1 MKTQTG
7 DQRKIK
13 ISFWRMSLEIS
24 KAFATIK
31 SNPRRSTFISTFN
44 ELNIKNFDV
53 SNLDFFPYITASN
66 EKTSN
71 DTDTKAGAEVFWKI
85 DSGSQLNVALN
96 PDFGQVESDDVVINF
111 SAMETFYA
119 DKRPFFSENQSMF
132 DVDGYRFLYVIN
144 TRRIGASPDYNCSD
158 YSSELEALCSS
169 SQEGNTDINLAF
181 RYTKVGQGYDLGF
194 LGAFESDEAFSQ
206 GRDYFA
212 TRYRIKKE
220 NLSFGY
226 LGTFTKNEVLG
237 RNANVNTVDMV
248 YLPTEDFRLYAILLN
263 SIVEDNKGYG
273 LRISIRKQVNQDLS
287 TGLGIYYLEL
297 SALGG
302 LLFGAGFTL
311 IISVLFGL
319 FALRTSGVS
328 FLIVTLMF
336 GQTFYLSILYFNEF
350 TFGQDGFSLAKYLG
364 KFVIFNK
371 EYLYS
376 NPDIR
381 YNFALILLT
390 AYLLISTLI
399 IFSPVGRVLIA
410 IRENESRTQL
420 LGYNVFYYK
429 LFALVL
435 SGTFSGVAGA
445 MHGLLFSYIGTTF
458 AEIHHSI
465 SPLLWTLLGG
475 AGTVI
480 GPLIGTGIMYY
491 LIDFIGEIT
500 KNYLLVV
507 GIVLILM
514 IIWFPLGIMG
524 SVRRKW
530 LKWLP

>member
-1 MKTQTG
+1 MRKNSLNHSLLFQGGILMLLFLLQFILPTYHHSSVSKIMLLASYAIGYNFLLGYTG
-7 DQRKIK
+7 L
-13 ISFWRMSLEIS
+13 MSL
-24 KAFATIK
+24 
-31 SNPRRSTFISTFN
+31 
-44 ELNIKNFDV
+44 
-53 SNLDFFPYITASN
+53 
-66 EKTSN
+66 
-71 DTDTKAGAEVFWKI
+71 GH
-85 DSGSQLNVALN
+85 
-96 PDFGQVESDDVVINF
+96 
-111 SAMETFYA
+111 AM
-119 DKRPFFSENQSMF
+119 FFSSGMYSM
-132 DVDGYRFLYVIN
+132 
-144 TRRIGASPDYNCSD
+144 
-158 YSSELEALCSS
+158 
-169 SQEGNTDINLAF
+169 
-181 RYTKVGQGYDLGF
+181 
-194 LGAFESDEAFSQ
+194 
-206 GRDYFA
+206 
-212 TRYRIKKE
+212 
-220 NLSFGY
+220 
-226 LGTFTKNEVLG
+226 
-237 RNANVNTVDMV
+237 
-248 YLPTEDFRLYAILLN
+248 
-263 SIVEDNKGYG
+263 
-273 LRISIRKQVNQDLS
+273 
-287 TGLGIYYLEL
+287 GLGIYYLEL
-297 SALGG
+297 SPLNGVIFSASFSLMVS
-302 LLFGAGFTL
+302 L
-311 IISVLFGL
+311 IFGL

-336 GQTFYLSILYFNEF
+336 GQTFYLSILYFIEF
-350 TFGQDGFSLAKYLG
+350 TFGHDGFSLAKYLG
-364 KFVIFNK
+364 SFVIFGK
-371 EYLYS
+371 EYLFS

-381 YNFALILLT
+381 YNFALLLLT
-390 AYLLISTLI
+390 SYLLITTFIVL
-399 IFSPVGRVLIA
+399 SPVGRILIA

-480 GPLIGTGIMYY
+480 GPLFGTGIMYY

>member
-1 MKTQTG
+1 MRKNSLNHSLLFQGGILMLLFLLQFILPTYHHSSVSKIMLLASYAIGYNFLLGYTG
-7 DQRKIK
+7 L
-13 ISFWRMSLEIS
+13 MSL
-24 KAFATIK
+24 
-31 SNPRRSTFISTFN
+31 
-44 ELNIKNFDV
+44 
-53 SNLDFFPYITASN
+53 
-66 EKTSN
+66 
-71 DTDTKAGAEVFWKI
+71 GH
-85 DSGSQLNVALN
+85 
-96 PDFGQVESDDVVINF
+96 
-111 SAMETFYA
+111 AM
-119 DKRPFFSENQSMF
+119 FFSSGMYSM
-132 DVDGYRFLYVIN
+132 
-144 TRRIGASPDYNCSD
+144 
-158 YSSELEALCSS
+158 
-169 SQEGNTDINLAF
+169 
-181 RYTKVGQGYDLGF
+181 
-194 LGAFESDEAFSQ
+194 
-206 GRDYFA
+206 
-212 TRYRIKKE
+212 
-220 NLSFGY
+220 
-226 LGTFTKNEVLG
+226 
-237 RNANVNTVDMV
+237 
-248 YLPTEDFRLYAILLN
+248 
-263 SIVEDNKGYG
+263 
-273 LRISIRKQVNQDLS
+273 
-287 TGLGIYYLEL
+287 GLGIYYLEL
-297 SALGG
+297 SPLNGVIFSASFSLVVS
-302 LLFGAGFTL
+302 L
-311 IISVLFGL
+311 IFGL

-350 TFGQDGFSLAKYLG
+350 TFGHDGFSLAKYLG
-364 KFVIFNK
+364 SFVIFGK
-371 EYLYS
+371 EYLFS

-381 YNFALILLT
+381 YNFALLLLT
-390 AYLLISTLI
+390 SYLLITTFIVL
-399 IFSPVGRVLIA
+399 SPVGRILIA

-480 GPLIGTGIMYY
+480 GPLFGTGIMYY
-491 LIDFIGEIT
+491 LIDFISEIT

>member
-1 MKTQTG
+1 MRENSLNYSLLFQGGILMLLFLLQFILPTYHHSSVSKIMLLASYAIGYNFLLGYTG
-7 DQRKIK
+7 L
-13 ISFWRMSLEIS
+13 MSL
-24 KAFATIK
+24 
-31 SNPRRSTFISTFN
+31 
-44 ELNIKNFDV
+44 
-53 SNLDFFPYITASN
+53 
-66 EKTSN
+66 
-71 DTDTKAGAEVFWKI
+71 GH
-85 DSGSQLNVALN
+85 
-96 PDFGQVESDDVVINF
+96 
-111 SAMETFYA
+111 AM
-119 DKRPFFSENQSMF
+119 FFSSGMYSM
-132 DVDGYRFLYVIN
+132 
-144 TRRIGASPDYNCSD
+144 
-158 YSSELEALCSS
+158 
-169 SQEGNTDINLAF
+169 
-181 RYTKVGQGYDLGF
+181 
-194 LGAFESDEAFSQ
+194 
-206 GRDYFA
+206 
-212 TRYRIKKE
+212 
-220 NLSFGY
+220 
-226 LGTFTKNEVLG
+226 
-237 RNANVNTVDMV
+237 
-248 YLPTEDFRLYAILLN
+248 
-263 SIVEDNKGYG
+263 
-273 LRISIRKQVNQDLS
+273 
-287 TGLGIYYLEL
+287 GLGIYYLEL
-297 SALGG
+297 SPLNGVIFSASFSLMVS
-302 LLFGAGFTL
+302 L
-311 IISVLFGL
+311 IFGL

-350 TFGQDGFSLAKYLG
+350 TFGHDGFSLAKYLG
-364 KFVIFNK
+364 SFVIFGK
-371 EYLYS
+371 EYLFS

-381 YNFALILLT
+381 YNFALLLLT
-390 AYLLISTLI
+390 SYLLITTFIVL
-399 IFSPVGRVLIA
+399 SPVGRILIA

-480 GPLIGTGIMYY
+480 GPLLGTGIMYY
-491 LIDFIGEIT
+491 LIDFISEIT

>member
-1 MKTQTG
+1 MRKNSLNHSLLFQGGILMLLFLLQFILPTYHHSSVSKIMLLASYAIGYNFLLGYTG
-7 DQRKIK
+7 L
-13 ISFWRMSLEIS
+13 MSL
-24 KAFATIK
+24 
-31 SNPRRSTFISTFN
+31 
-44 ELNIKNFDV
+44 
-53 SNLDFFPYITASN
+53 
-66 EKTSN
+66 
-71 DTDTKAGAEVFWKI
+71 GH
-85 DSGSQLNVALN
+85 
-96 PDFGQVESDDVVINF
+96 
-111 SAMETFYA
+111 AM
-119 DKRPFFSENQSMF
+119 FFSSGMYSM
-132 DVDGYRFLYVIN
+132 
-144 TRRIGASPDYNCSD
+144 
-158 YSSELEALCSS
+158 
-169 SQEGNTDINLAF
+169 
-181 RYTKVGQGYDLGF
+181 
-194 LGAFESDEAFSQ
+194 
-206 GRDYFA
+206 
-212 TRYRIKKE
+212 
-220 NLSFGY
+220 
-226 LGTFTKNEVLG
+226 
-237 RNANVNTVDMV
+237 
-248 YLPTEDFRLYAILLN
+248 
-263 SIVEDNKGYG
+263 
-273 LRISIRKQVNQDLS
+273 
-287 TGLGIYYLEL
+287 GLGIYYLEL
-297 SALGG
+297 SPLNGVIFSASFSLMVS
-302 LLFGAGFTL
+302 L
-311 IISVLFGL
+311 IFGL

-350 TFGQDGFSLAKYLG
+350 TFGYDGFSLAKYLG
-364 KFVIFNK
+364 SFVIFGK
-371 EYLYS
+371 EYLFS

-381 YNFALILLT
+381 YNFALLLLT
-390 AYLLISTLI
+390 SYLLITTFIVL
-399 IFSPVGRVLIA
+399 SPVGRILIA

-480 GPLIGTGIMYY
+480 GPLFGTGIMFY
-491 LIDFIGEIT
+491 LIDFISEIT

>member
-1 MKTQTG
+1 MRKNSLNHSLLFQGGILMLLFLLQFILPTYHHSSVSKIMLLASYAIGYNFLLGYTG
-7 DQRKIK
+7 L
-13 ISFWRMSLEIS
+13 MSL
-24 KAFATIK
+24 
-31 SNPRRSTFISTFN
+31 
-44 ELNIKNFDV
+44 
-53 SNLDFFPYITASN
+53 
-66 EKTSN
+66 
-71 DTDTKAGAEVFWKI
+71 GH
-85 DSGSQLNVALN
+85 
-96 PDFGQVESDDVVINF
+96 
-111 SAMETFYA
+111 AM
-119 DKRPFFSENQSMF
+119 FFSSGMYSM
-132 DVDGYRFLYVIN
+132 
-144 TRRIGASPDYNCSD
+144 
-158 YSSELEALCSS
+158 
-169 SQEGNTDINLAF
+169 
-181 RYTKVGQGYDLGF
+181 
-194 LGAFESDEAFSQ
+194 
-206 GRDYFA
+206 
-212 TRYRIKKE
+212 
-220 NLSFGY
+220 
-226 LGTFTKNEVLG
+226 
-237 RNANVNTVDMV
+237 
-248 YLPTEDFRLYAILLN
+248 
-263 SIVEDNKGYG
+263 
-273 LRISIRKQVNQDLS
+273 
-287 TGLGIYYLEL
+287 GLGIYYLEL
-297 SALGG
+297 SPLNGMIFSAFFSLMVS
-302 LLFGAGFTL
+302 L
-311 IISVLFGL
+311 IFGL

-350 TFGQDGFSLAKYLG
+350 TFGHDGFSLAKYLG
-364 KFVIFNK
+364 SFVIFGK
-371 EYLYS
+371 EYLFS

-381 YNFALILLT
+381 YNFALLLLT
-390 AYLLISTLI
+390 SYLLITTFIVL
-399 IFSPVGRVLIA
+399 SPVGRILIA

-480 GPLIGTGIMYY
+480 GPLFGTGIMYY
-491 LIDFIGEIT
+491 LIDFISEIT

>member
-1 MKTQTG
+1 MRKNSLNHSLLFQGGILMLLFLLQFILPTYHHSSVSKIMLLASYAIGYNFLLGYTG
-7 DQRKIK
+7 L
-13 ISFWRMSLEIS
+13 MSL
-24 KAFATIK
+24 
-31 SNPRRSTFISTFN
+31 
-44 ELNIKNFDV
+44 
-53 SNLDFFPYITASN
+53 
-66 EKTSN
+66 
-71 DTDTKAGAEVFWKI
+71 GH
-85 DSGSQLNVALN
+85 
-96 PDFGQVESDDVVINF
+96 
-111 SAMETFYA
+111 AM
-119 DKRPFFSENQSMF
+119 FFSSGMYSM
-132 DVDGYRFLYVIN
+132 
-144 TRRIGASPDYNCSD
+144 
-158 YSSELEALCSS
+158 
-169 SQEGNTDINLAF
+169 
-181 RYTKVGQGYDLGF
+181 
-194 LGAFESDEAFSQ
+194 
-206 GRDYFA
+206 
-212 TRYRIKKE
+212 
-220 NLSFGY
+220 
-226 LGTFTKNEVLG
+226 
-237 RNANVNTVDMV
+237 
-248 YLPTEDFRLYAILLN
+248 
-263 SIVEDNKGYG
+263 
-273 LRISIRKQVNQDLS
+273 
-287 TGLGIYYLEL
+287 GLGIYYLEL
-297 SALGG
+297 SPLNGVIFSAS
-302 LLFGAGFTL
+302 FSL
-311 IISVLFGL
+311 IVSLIFGL

-350 TFGQDGFSLAKYLG
+350 TFGHDGFSLAKYLG
-364 KFVIFNK
+364 SFVIFGK
-371 EYLYS
+371 EYLFS

-381 YNFALILLT
+381 YNFALLLLT
-390 AYLLISTLI
+390 SYLLITTFIVL
-399 IFSPVGRVLIA
+399 SPVGRILIA

-480 GPLIGTGIMYY
+480 GPLFGTGIMYY
-491 LIDFIGEIT
+491 LIDFISEIT

>member
-1 MKTQTG
+1 MRKNSLNHSLLFQGGILMLLFLLQFILPTYHHSSVSKIMLLASYAIGYNFLLGYTG
-7 DQRKIK
+7 L
-13 ISFWRMSLEIS
+13 MSL
-24 KAFATIK
+24 
-31 SNPRRSTFISTFN
+31 
-44 ELNIKNFDV
+44 
-53 SNLDFFPYITASN
+53 
-66 EKTSN
+66 
-71 DTDTKAGAEVFWKI
+71 GH
-85 DSGSQLNVALN
+85 
-96 PDFGQVESDDVVINF
+96 
-111 SAMETFYA
+111 AM
-119 DKRPFFSENQSMF
+119 FFSSGMYSM
-132 DVDGYRFLYVIN
+132 
-144 TRRIGASPDYNCSD
+144 
-158 YSSELEALCSS
+158 
-169 SQEGNTDINLAF
+169 
-181 RYTKVGQGYDLGF
+181 
-194 LGAFESDEAFSQ
+194 
-206 GRDYFA
+206 
-212 TRYRIKKE
+212 
-220 NLSFGY
+220 
-226 LGTFTKNEVLG
+226 
-237 RNANVNTVDMV
+237 
-248 YLPTEDFRLYAILLN
+248 
-263 SIVEDNKGYG
+263 
-273 LRISIRKQVNQDLS
+273 
-287 TGLGIYYLEL
+287 GLGIYYLEL
-297 SALGG
+297 SPLNGVIFSAS
-302 LLFGAGFTL
+302 FSL
-311 IISVLFGL
+311 IVSLIFGL

-336 GQTFYLSILYFNEF
+336 GQTFYLAILYFNEF
-350 TFGQDGFSLAKYLG
+350 TFGHDGFSLAKYLG
-364 KFVIFNK
+364 TFVIFGK
-371 EYLYS
+371 EYLFS

-381 YNFALILLT
+381 YNFALLLLT
-390 AYLLISTLI
+390 SYLLITTFIVL
-399 IFSPVGRVLIA
+399 SPVGRILIA

-480 GPLIGTGIMYY
+480 GPLFGTGIMYY

>member
-1 MKTQTG
+1 MRKNSLNHSLLFQGGILMLLFLLQFILPTYHHSSVSKIMLLASYAIGYNFLLGYTG
-7 DQRKIK
+7 L
-13 ISFWRMSLEIS
+13 MSL
-24 KAFATIK
+24 
-31 SNPRRSTFISTFN
+31 
-44 ELNIKNFDV
+44 
-53 SNLDFFPYITASN
+53 
-66 EKTSN
+66 
-71 DTDTKAGAEVFWKI
+71 GH
-85 DSGSQLNVALN
+85 
-96 PDFGQVESDDVVINF
+96 
-111 SAMETFYA
+111 AM
-119 DKRPFFSENQSMF
+119 FFSSGMYSM
-132 DVDGYRFLYVIN
+132 
-144 TRRIGASPDYNCSD
+144 
-158 YSSELEALCSS
+158 
-169 SQEGNTDINLAF
+169 
-181 RYTKVGQGYDLGF
+181 
-194 LGAFESDEAFSQ
+194 
-206 GRDYFA
+206 
-212 TRYRIKKE
+212 
-220 NLSFGY
+220 
-226 LGTFTKNEVLG
+226 
-237 RNANVNTVDMV
+237 
-248 YLPTEDFRLYAILLN
+248 
-263 SIVEDNKGYG
+263 
-273 LRISIRKQVNQDLS
+273 
-287 TGLGIYYLEL
+287 GLGIYYFEL
-297 SALGG
+297 SPLNGVIFSAS
-302 LLFGAGFTL
+302 FSL
-311 IISVLFGL
+311 IVSLIFGL

-350 TFGQDGFSLAKYLG
+350 TFGHDGFSLAKYLG
-364 KFVIFNK
+364 SFVIFGK
-371 EYLYS
+371 EYLFS

-381 YNFALILLT
+381 YNFALLLLT
-390 AYLLISTLI
+390 SYLLITTLI
-399 IFSPVGRVLIA
+399 VLSPVGRILIA

-445 MHGLLFSYIGTTF
+445 IHGLLFSYIGTTF

-480 GPLIGTGIMYY
+480 GPLFGTGIMYY

>member
-1 MKTQTG
+1 MRKNSLNQSLLFQGGILMLLFLLQFILPTYHHSSVSKIMLLASYAIGYNFLLGYTG
-7 DQRKIK
+7 L
-13 ISFWRMSLEIS
+13 MSL
-24 KAFATIK
+24 
-31 SNPRRSTFISTFN
+31 
-44 ELNIKNFDV
+44 
-53 SNLDFFPYITASN
+53 
-66 EKTSN
+66 
-71 DTDTKAGAEVFWKI
+71 GH
-85 DSGSQLNVALN
+85 
-96 PDFGQVESDDVVINF
+96 
-111 SAMETFYA
+111 AM
-119 DKRPFFSENQSMF
+119 FFSSGMYSM
-132 DVDGYRFLYVIN
+132 
-144 TRRIGASPDYNCSD
+144 
-158 YSSELEALCSS
+158 
-169 SQEGNTDINLAF
+169 
-181 RYTKVGQGYDLGF
+181 
-194 LGAFESDEAFSQ
+194 
-206 GRDYFA
+206 
-212 TRYRIKKE
+212 
-220 NLSFGY
+220 
-226 LGTFTKNEVLG
+226 
-237 RNANVNTVDMV
+237 
-248 YLPTEDFRLYAILLN
+248 
-263 SIVEDNKGYG
+263 
-273 LRISIRKQVNQDLS
+273 
-287 TGLGIYYLEL
+287 GLGIYYLEL
-297 SALGG
+297 SPLNGVIFSASFSLMVS
-302 LLFGAGFTL
+302 L
-311 IISVLFGL
+311 IFGL

-350 TFGQDGFSLAKYLG
+350 TFGHDGFSLAKYLG
-364 KFVIFNK
+364 SFVIFGN
-371 EYLYS
+371 EYLFS

-381 YNFALILLT
+381 YNFALLLLT
-390 AYLLISTLI
+390 FYLLITTFIVL
-399 IFSPVGRVLIA
+399 SPVGRILIA

-480 GPLIGTGIMYY
+480 GPLFGTGIMYY
-491 LIDFIGEIT
+491 LIDFISEIT

>member
-1 MKTQTG
+1 MRKNSLNHSLLFQGGILMLLFLLQFILPTYHHSSFSKIMLLASYAIGYNFLLGYTG
-7 DQRKIK
+7 L
-13 ISFWRMSLEIS
+13 MSL
-24 KAFATIK
+24 
-31 SNPRRSTFISTFN
+31 
-44 ELNIKNFDV
+44 
-53 SNLDFFPYITASN
+53 
-66 EKTSN
+66 
-71 DTDTKAGAEVFWKI
+71 GH
-85 DSGSQLNVALN
+85 
-96 PDFGQVESDDVVINF
+96 
-111 SAMETFYA
+111 AM
-119 DKRPFFSENQSMF
+119 FFSSGMYSM
-132 DVDGYRFLYVIN
+132 
-144 TRRIGASPDYNCSD
+144 
-158 YSSELEALCSS
+158 
-169 SQEGNTDINLAF
+169 
-181 RYTKVGQGYDLGF
+181 
-194 LGAFESDEAFSQ
+194 
-206 GRDYFA
+206 
-212 TRYRIKKE
+212 
-220 NLSFGY
+220 
-226 LGTFTKNEVLG
+226 
-237 RNANVNTVDMV
+237 
-248 YLPTEDFRLYAILLN
+248 
-263 SIVEDNKGYG
+263 
-273 LRISIRKQVNQDLS
+273 
-287 TGLGIYYLEL
+287 GLGIYYLEL
-297 SALGG
+297 SPLNGVIFSASFSLMVS
-302 LLFGAGFTL
+302 L
-311 IISVLFGL
+311 IFGL

-350 TFGQDGFSLAKYLG
+350 TFGHDGFSLAKYLG
-364 KFVIFNK
+364 SFVIFGK
-371 EYLYS
+371 EYLFS

-381 YNFALILLT
+381 YNFALLLLT
-390 AYLLISTLI
+390 SYLLITTFIVL
-399 IFSPVGRVLIA
+399 SPVGRILIA

-480 GPLIGTGIMYY
+480 GPLFGTGIMYY
-491 LIDFIGEIT
+491 LIDFISEIT

>member
-1 MKTQTG
+1 MRKNSLNHSLLFQGGILMLLFLLQFILPTYHHSSVSKIMLLASYAIGYNFLLGYTG
-7 DQRKIK
+7 L
-13 ISFWRMSLEIS
+13 MSL
-24 KAFATIK
+24 
-31 SNPRRSTFISTFN
+31 
-44 ELNIKNFDV
+44 
-53 SNLDFFPYITASN
+53 
-66 EKTSN
+66 
-71 DTDTKAGAEVFWKI
+71 GH
-85 DSGSQLNVALN
+85 
-96 PDFGQVESDDVVINF
+96 
-111 SAMETFYA
+111 AM
-119 DKRPFFSENQSMF
+119 FFSSGMYSM
-132 DVDGYRFLYVIN
+132 
-144 TRRIGASPDYNCSD
+144 
-158 YSSELEALCSS
+158 
-169 SQEGNTDINLAF
+169 
-181 RYTKVGQGYDLGF
+181 
-194 LGAFESDEAFSQ
+194 
-206 GRDYFA
+206 
-212 TRYRIKKE
+212 
-220 NLSFGY
+220 
-226 LGTFTKNEVLG
+226 
-237 RNANVNTVDMV
+237 
-248 YLPTEDFRLYAILLN
+248 
-263 SIVEDNKGYG
+263 
-273 LRISIRKQVNQDLS
+273 
-287 TGLGIYYLEL
+287 GLGIYYLEL
-297 SALGG
+297 SPMNGVIFSASFSLMVS
-302 LLFGAGFTL
+302 L
-311 IISVLFGL
+311 IFGL

-350 TFGQDGFSLAKYLG
+350 TFGHDGFSLAKYLG
-364 KFVIFNK
+364 SFVIFGK
-371 EYLYS
+371 EYLFS

-381 YNFALILLT
+381 YNFALLLLT
-390 AYLLISTLI
+390 SYLLITTFIVL
-399 IFSPVGRVLIA
+399 SPVGRILIA

-480 GPLIGTGIMYY
+480 GPLFGTGIMYY
-491 LIDFIGEIT
+491 LIDFISEIT

>member
-1 MKTQTG
+1 MRKNSLNHSLLFQGGILMLLFLLQFILPTYHHSSVSKIMLLASYAIGYNFLLGYTG
-7 DQRKIK
+7 L
-13 ISFWRMSLEIS
+13 MSL
-24 KAFATIK
+24 
-31 SNPRRSTFISTFN
+31 
-44 ELNIKNFDV
+44 
-53 SNLDFFPYITASN
+53 
-66 EKTSN
+66 
-71 DTDTKAGAEVFWKI
+71 GH
-85 DSGSQLNVALN
+85 
-96 PDFGQVESDDVVINF
+96 
-111 SAMETFYA
+111 AM
-119 DKRPFFSENQSMF
+119 FFSSGMYSM
-132 DVDGYRFLYVIN
+132 
-144 TRRIGASPDYNCSD
+144 
-158 YSSELEALCSS
+158 
-169 SQEGNTDINLAF
+169 
-181 RYTKVGQGYDLGF
+181 
-194 LGAFESDEAFSQ
+194 
-206 GRDYFA
+206 
-212 TRYRIKKE
+212 
-220 NLSFGY
+220 
-226 LGTFTKNEVLG
+226 
-237 RNANVNTVDMV
+237 
-248 YLPTEDFRLYAILLN
+248 
-263 SIVEDNKGYG
+263 
-273 LRISIRKQVNQDLS
+273 
-287 TGLGIYYLEL
+287 GLGIYYLEL
-297 SALGG
+297 SPLNGVIFSASFSLMVS
-302 LLFGAGFTL
+302 L
-311 IISVLFGL
+311 IFGL

-350 TFGQDGFSLAKYLG
+350 TFGHDGFSLAKYLG
-364 KFVIFNK
+364 SFVIFGK
-371 EYLYS
+371 EYLFS

-381 YNFALILLT
+381 YNFALLLLT
-390 AYLLISTLI
+390 SYLLITTFIVL
-399 IFSPVGRVLIA
+399 SPVGRILIA

-480 GPLIGTGIMYY
+480 GPLFGTGIMYY
-491 LIDFIGEIT
+491 LIDFISEIT

>member
-1 MKTQTG
+1 MRKNSLNYSLLFQGGILMLLFLLQFILPTYHHSSVSKIMLLASYAIGYNFLLGYTG
-7 DQRKIK
+7 L
-13 ISFWRMSLEIS
+13 MSL
-24 KAFATIK
+24 
-31 SNPRRSTFISTFN
+31 
-44 ELNIKNFDV
+44 
-53 SNLDFFPYITASN
+53 
-66 EKTSN
+66 
-71 DTDTKAGAEVFWKI
+71 GH
-85 DSGSQLNVALN
+85 
-96 PDFGQVESDDVVINF
+96 
-111 SAMETFYA
+111 AM
-119 DKRPFFSENQSMF
+119 FFSSGMYSM
-132 DVDGYRFLYVIN
+132 
-144 TRRIGASPDYNCSD
+144 
-158 YSSELEALCSS
+158 
-169 SQEGNTDINLAF
+169 
-181 RYTKVGQGYDLGF
+181 
-194 LGAFESDEAFSQ
+194 
-206 GRDYFA
+206 
-212 TRYRIKKE
+212 
-220 NLSFGY
+220 
-226 LGTFTKNEVLG
+226 
-237 RNANVNTVDMV
+237 
-248 YLPTEDFRLYAILLN
+248 
-263 SIVEDNKGYG
+263 
-273 LRISIRKQVNQDLS
+273 
-287 TGLGIYYLEL
+287 GLGIYYLEL
-297 SALGG
+297 SPLNGVIFSASFSLMVS
-302 LLFGAGFTL
+302 L
-311 IISVLFGL
+311 IFGL

-350 TFGQDGFSLAKYLG
+350 TFGHDGFSLAKYLG
-364 KFVIFNK
+364 SFVIFGK
-371 EYLYS
+371 EYLFS

-381 YNFALILLT
+381 YNFALLLLT
-390 AYLLISTLI
+390 SYLLITTFIVL
-399 IFSPVGRVLIA
+399 SPVGRILIA

-480 GPLIGTGIMYY
+480 GPLLGTGIMYY
-491 LIDFIGEIT
+491 LIDFISEIT

>member
-1 MKTQTG
+1 MRKNSLNHSLLFQGGILMLLFLLQFILPTYHHSSVSKIMLLASYAIGYNFLLGYTG
-7 DQRKIK
+7 L
-13 ISFWRMSLEIS
+13 MSL
-24 KAFATIK
+24 
-31 SNPRRSTFISTFN
+31 
-44 ELNIKNFDV
+44 
-53 SNLDFFPYITASN
+53 
-66 EKTSN
+66 
-71 DTDTKAGAEVFWKI
+71 GH
-85 DSGSQLNVALN
+85 
-96 PDFGQVESDDVVINF
+96 
-111 SAMETFYA
+111 AM
-119 DKRPFFSENQSMF
+119 FFSSGMYSM
-132 DVDGYRFLYVIN
+132 
-144 TRRIGASPDYNCSD
+144 
-158 YSSELEALCSS
+158 
-169 SQEGNTDINLAF
+169 
-181 RYTKVGQGYDLGF
+181 
-194 LGAFESDEAFSQ
+194 
-206 GRDYFA
+206 
-212 TRYRIKKE
+212 
-220 NLSFGY
+220 
-226 LGTFTKNEVLG
+226 
-237 RNANVNTVDMV
+237 
-248 YLPTEDFRLYAILLN
+248 
-263 SIVEDNKGYG
+263 
-273 LRISIRKQVNQDLS
+273 
-287 TGLGIYYLEL
+287 GLGIYYLEL
-297 SALGG
+297 SPLNGVIFSAS
-302 LLFGAGFTL
+302 FSL
-311 IISVLFGL
+311 IVSLIFGL

-350 TFGQDGFSLAKYLG
+350 TFGHDGFSLAKYLG
-364 KFVIFNK
+364 SFVIFGK
-371 EYLYS
+371 EYLFS

-381 YNFALILLT
+381 YNFALLLLT
-390 AYLLISTLI
+390 SYLLITTFIVL
-399 IFSPVGRVLIA
+399 SPVGRILIA

-480 GPLIGTGIMYY
+480 GPLFGTGIMYY

>member
-1 MKTQTG
+1 MRKNSLNHSLLFQGGILMLLFLLQFILPTYHHSSVSKIMLLASYAIGYNFLLGYTG
-7 DQRKIK
+7 L
-13 ISFWRMSLEIS
+13 MSL
-24 KAFATIK
+24 
-31 SNPRRSTFISTFN
+31 
-44 ELNIKNFDV
+44 
-53 SNLDFFPYITASN
+53 
-66 EKTSN
+66 
-71 DTDTKAGAEVFWKI
+71 GH
-85 DSGSQLNVALN
+85 
-96 PDFGQVESDDVVINF
+96 
-111 SAMETFYA
+111 AM
-119 DKRPFFSENQSMF
+119 FFSSGMYSM
-132 DVDGYRFLYVIN
+132 
-144 TRRIGASPDYNCSD
+144 
-158 YSSELEALCSS
+158 
-169 SQEGNTDINLAF
+169 
-181 RYTKVGQGYDLGF
+181 
-194 LGAFESDEAFSQ
+194 
-206 GRDYFA
+206 
-212 TRYRIKKE
+212 
-220 NLSFGY
+220 
-226 LGTFTKNEVLG
+226 
-237 RNANVNTVDMV
+237 
-248 YLPTEDFRLYAILLN
+248 
-263 SIVEDNKGYG
+263 
-273 LRISIRKQVNQDLS
+273 
-287 TGLGIYYLEL
+287 GLGIYYLEL
-297 SALGG
+297 SPLNGVIFSASFSLMVS
-302 LLFGAGFTL
+302 L
-311 IISVLFGL
+311 IFGL

-350 TFGQDGFSLAKYLG
+350 TFGHDGFSLAKYLES
-364 KFVIFNK
+364 FVIFGK
-371 EYLYS
+371 EYLFS

-381 YNFALILLT
+381 YNFALLLLT
-390 AYLLISTLI
+390 SYLLITTFIVL
-399 IFSPVGRVLIA
+399 SPVGRILIA

-480 GPLIGTGIMYY
+480 GPLFGTGIMYY

>member
-1 MKTQTG
+1 MRKNSLNHSLLFQGGILMLLFLLQFILPTYHHSSVSKIMLLASYAIGYNFLLGYTG
-7 DQRKIK
+7 L
-13 ISFWRMSLEIS
+13 MSL
-24 KAFATIK
+24 
-31 SNPRRSTFISTFN
+31 
-44 ELNIKNFDV
+44 
-53 SNLDFFPYITASN
+53 
-66 EKTSN
+66 
-71 DTDTKAGAEVFWKI
+71 GH
-85 DSGSQLNVALN
+85 
-96 PDFGQVESDDVVINF
+96 
-111 SAMETFYA
+111 AM
-119 DKRPFFSENQSMF
+119 FFSSGMYSM
-132 DVDGYRFLYVIN
+132 
-144 TRRIGASPDYNCSD
+144 
-158 YSSELEALCSS
+158 
-169 SQEGNTDINLAF
+169 
-181 RYTKVGQGYDLGF
+181 
-194 LGAFESDEAFSQ
+194 
-206 GRDYFA
+206 
-212 TRYRIKKE
+212 
-220 NLSFGY
+220 
-226 LGTFTKNEVLG
+226 
-237 RNANVNTVDMV
+237 
-248 YLPTEDFRLYAILLN
+248 
-263 SIVEDNKGYG
+263 
-273 LRISIRKQVNQDLS
+273 
-287 TGLGIYYLEL
+287 GLGIYYLEL
-297 SALGG
+297 SPLNGVIFSASFSLMVS
-302 LLFGAGFTL
+302 L
-311 IISVLFGL
+311 IFGL

-350 TFGQDGFSLAKYLG
+350 TFGHDGFSLAKYLG
-364 KFVIFNK
+364 SFVIFGK
-371 EYLYS
+371 EYLFS

-390 AYLLISTLI
+390 SYLLIATFIVL
-399 IFSPVGRVLIA
+399 SPVGRILIA

-429 LFALVL
+429 LFALAL

-480 GPLIGTGIMYY
+480 GPLFGTGIMYY
-491 LIDFIGEIT
+491 LIDFISEIT

>member
-1 MKTQTG
+1 MRKNSLNHSLLFQGGILMLLFLLQFILPTYHHSSVSKIMLLASYAIGYNFLLGYTG
-7 DQRKIK
+7 L
-13 ISFWRMSLEIS
+13 MSL
-24 KAFATIK
+24 
-31 SNPRRSTFISTFN
+31 
-44 ELNIKNFDV
+44 
-53 SNLDFFPYITASN
+53 
-66 EKTSN
+66 
-71 DTDTKAGAEVFWKI
+71 GH
-85 DSGSQLNVALN
+85 
-96 PDFGQVESDDVVINF
+96 
-111 SAMETFYA
+111 AM
-119 DKRPFFSENQSMF
+119 FFSSGMYSM
-132 DVDGYRFLYVIN
+132 
-144 TRRIGASPDYNCSD
+144 
-158 YSSELEALCSS
+158 
-169 SQEGNTDINLAF
+169 
-181 RYTKVGQGYDLGF
+181 
-194 LGAFESDEAFSQ
+194 
-206 GRDYFA
+206 
-212 TRYRIKKE
+212 
-220 NLSFGY
+220 
-226 LGTFTKNEVLG
+226 
-237 RNANVNTVDMV
+237 
-248 YLPTEDFRLYAILLN
+248 
-263 SIVEDNKGYG
+263 
-273 LRISIRKQVNQDLS
+273 
-287 TGLGIYYLEL
+287 GLGIYYLEL
-297 SALGG
+297 SPLNGVIFSASFSLMVS
-302 LLFGAGFTL
+302 L
-311 IISVLFGL
+311 IFGL

-350 TFGQDGFSLAKYLG
+350 TFGHDGFSLAKYLG
-364 KFVIFNK
+364 SFVIFDK
-371 EYLYS
+371 EYLFS

-381 YNFALILLT
+381 YNFALLLLT
-390 AYLLISTLI
+390 SYLLITTFIVL
-399 IFSPVGRVLIA
+399 SPVGRILIA

-480 GPLIGTGIMYY
+480 GPLFGTGIMYY
-491 LIDFIGEIT
+491 LIDFISEIT

>member
-1 MKTQTG
+1 MRKNSLNHSLLFQGGILMLLFLLQFILPTYHHSSVSKIMLLASYAIGYNFLLGYTG
-7 DQRKIK
+7 L
-13 ISFWRMSLEIS
+13 MSL
-24 KAFATIK
+24 
-31 SNPRRSTFISTFN
+31 
-44 ELNIKNFDV
+44 
-53 SNLDFFPYITASN
+53 
-66 EKTSN
+66 
-71 DTDTKAGAEVFWKI
+71 GH
-85 DSGSQLNVALN
+85 
-96 PDFGQVESDDVVINF
+96 
-111 SAMETFYA
+111 AM
-119 DKRPFFSENQSMF
+119 FFSYGMYSM
-132 DVDGYRFLYVIN
+132 
-144 TRRIGASPDYNCSD
+144 
-158 YSSELEALCSS
+158 
-169 SQEGNTDINLAF
+169 
-181 RYTKVGQGYDLGF
+181 
-194 LGAFESDEAFSQ
+194 
-206 GRDYFA
+206 
-212 TRYRIKKE
+212 
-220 NLSFGY
+220 
-226 LGTFTKNEVLG
+226 
-237 RNANVNTVDMV
+237 
-248 YLPTEDFRLYAILLN
+248 
-263 SIVEDNKGYG
+263 
-273 LRISIRKQVNQDLS
+273 
-287 TGLGIYYLEL
+287 GLGIYYLEL
-297 SALGG
+297 SPLNGVIFSASFSLMVS
-302 LLFGAGFTL
+302 L
-311 IISVLFGL
+311 IFGL

-350 TFGQDGFSLAKYLG
+350 TFGHDGFSLAKYLG
-364 KFVIFNK
+364 SFVIFGK
-371 EYLYS
+371 EYLFS

-381 YNFALILLT
+381 YNFALLLLT
-390 AYLLISTLI
+390 SYLLITTFIVL
-399 IFSPVGRVLIA
+399 SPVGRILIA

-480 GPLIGTGIMYY
+480 GPLFGTGIMYY
-491 LIDFIGEIT
+491 LIDFISEIT

>member
-1 MKTQTG
+1 MRKNSLNHSLLFQGGILMLLFLLQFILPTYHHSSVSKIMLLASYAIGYNFLLGYTG
-7 DQRKIK
+7 L
-13 ISFWRMSLEIS
+13 MSL
-24 KAFATIK
+24 
-31 SNPRRSTFISTFN
+31 
-44 ELNIKNFDV
+44 
-53 SNLDFFPYITASN
+53 
-66 EKTSN
+66 
-71 DTDTKAGAEVFWKI
+71 GH
-85 DSGSQLNVALN
+85 
-96 PDFGQVESDDVVINF
+96 
-111 SAMETFYA
+111 AM
-119 DKRPFFSENQSMF
+119 FFSSGMYSM
-132 DVDGYRFLYVIN
+132 
-144 TRRIGASPDYNCSD
+144 
-158 YSSELEALCSS
+158 
-169 SQEGNTDINLAF
+169 
-181 RYTKVGQGYDLGF
+181 
-194 LGAFESDEAFSQ
+194 
-206 GRDYFA
+206 
-212 TRYRIKKE
+212 
-220 NLSFGY
+220 
-226 LGTFTKNEVLG
+226 
-237 RNANVNTVDMV
+237 
-248 YLPTEDFRLYAILLN
+248 
-263 SIVEDNKGYG
+263 
-273 LRISIRKQVNQDLS
+273 
-287 TGLGIYYLEL
+287 GLGIYYLEL
-297 SALGG
+297 SPLNGVIFSASFSLMVS
-302 LLFGAGFTL
+302 L
-311 IISVLFGL
+311 IFGL

-350 TFGQDGFSLAKYLG
+350 TFGHDGFSLAKYLG
-364 KFVIFNK
+364 SFVIFGK
-371 EYLYS
+371 EYLFS

-381 YNFALILLT
+381 YNFALVLLT
-390 AYLLISTLI
+390 SYLLITTFIVL
-399 IFSPVGRVLIA
+399 SPVGRILIA

-480 GPLIGTGIMYY
+480 GPLFGTGIMYY